1 MDSIKLEQ
9 LIQTIS
15 GLKNQKEALV
25 FANGKTV
32 TEIQISFVEDFP
44 YVDLITEQDVDI

>member
-25 FANGKTV
+25 LRMV
-32 TEIQISFVEDFP
+32 R
-44 YVDLITEQDVDI
+44 L